1 MAATAD
7 DPARHRHLPRRSGTV
22 AHDDEWTPMRPVP
35 RPTLL
40 LALLSVLLASAG
52 CDGRDPDLEV
62 ATNQAIQ
69 QAAEDEQVEPDDIRV
84 VSADEV
90 TWRDGA
96 IGCPEPDMA
105 HPQVLVEGFRV
116 VLEVGNERLHYHADD
131 PEAPFRCEEPEEPL
145 EVH

>member
-1 MAATAD
+1 M
-7 DPARHRHLPRRSGTV
+7 RSV
-22 AHDDEWTPMRPVP
+22 H

-40 LALLSVLLASAG
+40 LALLPVLLASAG
-52 CDGRDPDLEV
+52 CDGQDPDLEV

-69 QAAEDEQVEPDDIRV
+69 QAAEDEQIEPDDIRV

-105 HPQVLVEGFRV
+105 YPQIVVEGFRV
-116 VLEVGNERLHYHADD
+116 VLQVGDQRLHYHADD
-131 PEAPFRCEEPEEPL
+131 PEAPFRCDEPEEPF
-145 EVH
+145 EVG